1 MRRRLV
7 AVLLAGLACAPLATA
22 APTTDE
28 LRATRDALAE
38 RDAALERR
46 LTRGQGALAA
56 DRARLDR
63 ARADHR
69 AALTGFERRLRALY
83 VSPDPSPVIEVL
95 TGGDLDDAQARIDLL
110 TALGRSDRDLVGRYR
125 RSLAGL
131 RDAEA
136 EMRRGKDS
144 LVREHEDLAARLDA
158 AETALRIAE
167 RREERERRA
176 AAASAALPVLGGLAV
191 TPAFGVPAPS
201 PSTPATGDDA
211 PTRGLPAEL
220 IASRGLPGEAPR
232 DAATGAT
239 VDTEPAG
246 PGPATT
252 RAYPRLGA
260 VGPAAGGAL
269 PSRLPTFTAVAGW
282 YGPGFRRARLASGE
296 AYDPAA
302 FSAASRTLR
311 LGTLLRLAYGGRVVT
326 VRVNDRGP
334 YVRGRD
340 LELSQAAAAALALPG
355 VGTVTAQILPAYSP
369 PSRVQ

>member
-1 MRRRLV
+1 VRRRL
-7 AVLLAGLACAPLATA
+7 AAALLAALACAPLAAA
-22 APTTDE
+22 APSADD
-28 LRATRDALAE
+28 LRAERDALAL
-38 RDAALERR
+38 RDASLERR
-46 LTRGQGALAA
+46 IERGQGALAA
-56 DRARLDR
+56 DRGRLDR

-69 AALTGFERRLRALY
+69 RALSGFERRLRALY

-110 TALGRSDRDLVGRYR
+110 SALGRSDRELVDRYR
-125 RSLAGL
+125 RSAAEL
-131 RDAEA
+131 RAAEA
-136 EMRRGKDS
+136 DMRRDKDA
-144 LVREHEDLAARLDA
+144 LVREREQLSARLEA
-158 AETALRIAE
+158 AQAALRAAE
-167 RREERERRA
+167 RREERARREATA
-176 AAASAALPVLGGLAV
+176 AAALPVLGGLAV
-191 TPAFGVPAPS
+191 TPSFGVPVAAPAAGS
-201 PSTPATGDDA
+201 AADTPA
-211 PTRGLPAEL
+211 RGLPAEL
-220 IASRGLPGEAPR
+220 IAARGLPGEAPR
-232 DAATGAT
+232 DATTGQA
-239 VDTEPAG
+239 VDTAPAG

-282 YGPGFRRARLASGE
+282 YGPGFTRARLASGE

-311 LGTLLRLAYGGRVVT
+311 LGTLLRIAYGARVVT

-340 LELSQAAAAALALPG
+340 LELSQAAAAALGLPG

>member
-1 MRRRLV
+1 MRPLPPRRVRRRLA

-22 APTTDE
+22 APTAEE

-38 RDAALERR
+38 RDTALERR
-46 LTRGQGALAA
+46 LARGQGALAV
-56 DRARLDR
+56 DRAH
-63 ARADHR
+63 HR
-69 AALTGFERRLRALY
+69 AALTGFQRRLRALY

-110 TALGRSDRDLVGRYR
+110 AALGRSDRDLVGRYR
-125 RSLAGL
+125 RSVAGL

-144 LVREHEDLAARLDA
+144 LVREHEDLATRLDA

-176 AAASAALPVLGGLAV
+176 AAASAALPVLGGLTV
-191 TPAFGVPAPS
+191 TPSSGVPAA
-201 PSTPATGDDA
+201 PADSGT

-220 IASRGLPGEAPR
+220 IAARGLPGEAPR
-232 DAATGAT
+232 DVATGAT

-260 VGPAAGGAL
+260 VGPAAGGPL
-269 PSRLPTFTAVAGW
+269 PGRLPTFTAVAGW
-282 YGPGFRRARLASGE
+282 YGPGFERARLASGE
-296 AYDPAA
+296 AYDPTA

-311 LGTLLRLAYGGRVVT
+311 LGTLLRVAYGARVVT

-340 LELSQAAAAALALPG
+340 LQLSQAAAAALALPG
-355 VGTVTAQILPAYSP
+355 VGTVTAQILPGYSP